1 MSFRSGSVSY
11 SRFRPTGPA
20 PDPGSDALW
29 DSFRACKIS
38 PEGAGQGGEPS
49 IGWIGG
55 RHILDLAF
63 GWETNSFGGSVTAAM
78 RRDVARVPAD
88 LRHAYRALAEEAYRA
103 TLPGEQRARQLSRR
117 ERAEA
122 KTVADRQGMDEIARG
137 HHRTMRQVPILW
149 DVPAAMVYAP
159 SGSDEARS
167 QLARLF
173 KESFGSILG
182 PVAAG
187 VLAADAQAGGR
198 RAIDDLASATFGVT
212 PVDPGQPTPRP
223 AWCSGDHGD
232 ILGNEFLVWLW
243 WHAES
248 AESLELDGQSITV
261 LPERVLDLACAW
273 DTTGT
278 TAIRTEYPTRLR
290 ETRRALASGKWPR
303 RMGMTIDIGGDA
315 YRATIRGESLAVAG
329 LSLPRDEDSPPTE
342 REAMEQRVDRI
353 LTFERTIRGLFEQF
367 VRIRLSPDWRA
378 AEKEIASWVHASPVH
393 ASTSGSVSATADRS
407 AQTA

>member
-11 SRFRPTGPA
+11 TRFRPTGPA

-29 DSFRACKIS
+29 ESFRRSKIS
-38 PEGAGQGGEPS
+38 PEGAGQSGEPA

-55 RHILDLAF
+55 RHILDLTF

-88 LRHAYRALAEEAYRA
+88 LRHAYRALAEDAYRA
-103 TLPGEQRARQLSRR
+103 TLPSEQRGRTMSRR
-117 ERAEA
+117 ERVEC
-122 KTVADRQGMDEIARG
+122 KSIADRQGMDEIARG
-137 HHRTMRQVPILW
+137 HHRTMRQIPILW
-149 DVPAAMVYAP
+149 DVPAAMLYAP
-159 SGSDEARS
+159 IGSDEARS

-173 KESFGSILG
+173 KESFGSILN

-198 RAIDDLASATFGVT
+198 RAVDDLAPACFGVT

-223 AWCSGDHGD
+223 AWCAGDRGD
-232 ILGNEFLVWLW
+232 MLGNEFLIWLW

-248 AESLELDGQSITV
+248 AESLDLDGQAITI
-261 LPERVLDLACAW
+261 LPEKVLDLACAW

-278 TAIRTEYPTRLR
+278 TSIRTEYPTRLR

-303 RMGMTIDIGGDA
+303 RMGITMDIGGDA
-315 YRATIRGESLAVAG
+315 YRATIRGETLAVSG
-329 LSLPRDEDSPPTE
+329 LSLPRDEDAGPTE
-342 REAMEQRVDRI
+342 REAMEQRIDRI
-353 LTFERTIRGLFEQF
+353 LTFERTLKGLFEQF
-367 VRIRLSPDWRA
+367 VRTRLSPDWNA
-378 AEKEIASWVHASPVH
+378 AERAI
-393 ASTSGSVSATADRS
+393 STWLHGTSAHGSVTSTADRLVQP
-407 AQTA
+407 A